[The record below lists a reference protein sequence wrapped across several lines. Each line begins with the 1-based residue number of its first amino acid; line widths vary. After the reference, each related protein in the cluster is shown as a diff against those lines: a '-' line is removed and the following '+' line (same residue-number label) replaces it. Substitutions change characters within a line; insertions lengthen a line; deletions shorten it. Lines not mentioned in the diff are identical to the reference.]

1 MSSFIDFFN
10 PTFFFL
16 LGILLIVI
24 AFVGLVTYYES
35 KFREQNHKLT
45 TMLSLVSSLAEEVNG
60 IKFRLMR
67 GGEGLANITPF
78 QQPFS
83 HQESKVENYGLIEV
97 SDDSESEEDI
107 DDEGSDDVSDED
119 SASEDASINDIDSV
133 IDLTDDNLEHEDLF
147 IQSSKQNINLIE
159 IKQEKDELFFKITMS
174 ESPSLENMNTQEMVL
189 LDEDNLDGDNLDG
202 DEDSMDDLESVL
214 SENIQTKNTVGDS
227 TILSFEEN
235 AQDSVI
241 DFDTIKKINIM
252 ENLMEIKEENPDEDY
267 RKMSVQKLRA
277 LAFEKKLTTDS
288 TKLKK
293 PELLKMLIQE

>member
-45 TMLSLVSSLAEEVNG
+45 SMLSLVSSLAEEVNG

-83 HQESKVENYGLIEV
+83 QQESKVEKYGLIEV
-97 SDDSESEEDI
+97 SDDSASEEEDEEEDEDEDDESEGE
-107 DDEGSDDVSDED
+107 ED

-133 IDLTDDNLEHEDLF
+133 IDLTDDNLEDNFNEEIF
-147 IQSSKQNINLIE
+147 IQSSNKNITLVE
-159 IKQEKDELFFKITMS
+159 IKQEKH
-174 ESPSLENMNTQEMVL
+174 LENRDAQEIL
-189 LDEDNLDGDNLDG
+189 SLNGDNLDD
-202 DEDSMDDLESVL
+202 DEDSMDDLESL
-214 SENIQTKNTVGDS
+214 SSETMQNHTILEDS
-227 TILSFEEN
+227 TFEETN
-235 AQDSVI
+235 VFLKQEENTNQDSII

-252 ENLMEIKEENPDEDY
+252 ESIMEIKEENQEEDY
-267 RKMSVQKLRA
+267 RKMSVPKLRA
-277 LAFEKKLTTDS
+277 LVTEKKLTSDS
-288 TKLKK
+288 SKLKK
-293 PELLKMLIQE
+293 PELLKLLIQE